1 MIQGAVVAGLMAV
14 TPAWPAVAAQEPP
27 PGQQGNRPGQGQ
39 RGRGPG
45 MPEAAPGVP
54 MQQLQSMFDAFVLVQ
69 AQRALELTDEQYQ
82 RFFTRMSRLQDLRRQ
97 HLQQRMRR
105 LSELRRIWRLPNTEE
120 AVMAQQTKALD
131 DFEAKYEIDL
141 KAARQAID
149 EVLSARQRA
158 GFRFFEED
166 MDRRKLEFLT
176 QSRQGR
182 QGGGG

>member
-1 MIQGAVVAGLMAV
+1 MIRGALVAGLLVATAGSV
-14 TPAWPAVAAQEPP
+14 IAAQQGPP
-27 PGQQGNRPGQGQ
+27 GQ
-39 RGRGPG
+39 RGRGQG
-45 MPEAAPGVP
+45 MPEAGPGVP
-54 MQQLQSMFDAFVLVQ
+54 VQQLQSMFDAYVLVQ

-82 RFFTRMSRLQDLRRQ
+82 RFFTRMSRLQELRRQ

-105 LSELRRIWRLPNTEE
+105 LNELRRVWRLASSDE
-120 AVMAQQTKALD
+120 AILAQQTKALD

-149 EVLSARQRA
+149 EVLTPRQRA

-176 QSRQGR
+176 QARQGR